1 MTQTAQT
8 ITLSQDLTRRIEM
21 PTHQDEL
28 GRLAKTFNEMLESI
42 EAAYCAQQ
50 RFVSDASHELRAP
63 LTAIQGNLELLRRH
77 SSMPEAEREEA
88 LAEVTREANRL
99 SRLVADLLALAR
111 ADAGVSLKHQLLDL
125 DAVILD
131 AFREA
136 RQLSQGQT
144 FALEPFEPVQVIG
157 DEDRLKQLALILLDN
172 ALKYTPP
179 TGRVILG
186 LRHSDTDV
194 EILVRDTGMGI
205 AAEDL
210 LHVFERFYRA
220 DPGRGRDPG
229 GTGLGLPIARWIAE
243 QHGGKITL
251 ESQPGQGTIATV
263 RLPLPGGPPLTPLS
277 TPQQTLSQ
285 TSA

>member
-1 MTQTAQT
+1 MTETAQT

-42 EAAYCAQQ
+42 EAASSAQQ

-63 LTAIQGNLELLRRH
+63 LTAIQGNLELLSRH
-77 SSMPEAEREEA
+77 RSMPEVEREVA

-111 ADAGVSLKHQLLDL
+111 ADAGVPLKHRLLDL
-125 DAVILD
+125 DEVVLGAYH
-131 AFREA
+131 EA
-136 RQLSQGQT
+136 HQLSQGQT
-144 FALEPFEPVQVIG
+144 LTLEPFEPVQVTG
-157 DEDRLKQLALILLDN
+157 DEDRLKQLVLILLDN
-172 ALKYTPP
+172 ALKYTPAHGHV
-179 TGRVILG
+179 TLG
-186 LRHSDTDV
+186 LQRLETGSKIT
-194 EILVRDTGMGI
+194 VRDTGVGI
-205 AAEDL
+205 PPEDL
-210 LHVFERFYRA
+210 PHVFERFYRA
-220 DPGRGRDPG
+220 DPARGRDPG
-229 GTGLGLPIARWIAE
+229 GTGLGLPIAHWIVE

-251 ESQPGQGTIATV
+251 ESHPGQGTLATV
-263 RLPLPGGPPLTPLS
+263 YLPLPGGPALTPLS